1 MIFATK
7 TEFLSL
13 SVSRLALAVFFLLL
27 PAYAH
32 AQDEPRADPVTT
44 EVVDSVDQA
53 PVEVKVFAESIQSTP
68 QTPPDP
74 VLDSSPAAD
83 QAASNSDDEEDGIV
97 VSSIPQPENLA
108 TDELIDE
115 SQKMAVGERYPE
127 ALEYALFAVEQEDSP
142 EDPYNPALIGP
153 VMNLA
158 DIQEKL
164 QLDREAA
171 ESIERAI
178 DLIERDGGIYDAR
191 LVDAINDAGRLLQK
205 SGEHERAIGSFH
217 RSQHISHRV
226 DGVYSPDQVSALELM
241 TRSYLSM
248 GNLDKANSAQ
258 NFRYVVDLH
267 QFGRGSILSVPSM
280 VKLARFK
287 SGLRLYDNARQL
299 YKEAIQI
306 TDESLGEN
314 DLSLVPLLLGL
325 ASVRQ
330 DQRAL
335 RDYHSARHEQ
345 QQQDLLLLRYD
356 RRPQLTLESAVSE
369 RKPVAPARVQGATH
383 REALEALSRAIQ
395 IVDDNQDKV
404 SVAHRVAIYVR
415 LGDLYMTKRK
425 KNSGIATY
433 RQALKLL
440 DSESDE
446 QELKERY
453 FGRPRRLQ
461 YKKPRPVP
469 NGAGRYTNYDGTF
482 AEASFVVLANG
493 SVDDVE
499 VVASNAPVPMRT
511 LFRKEVRRSIYRP
524 RFVDGEP
531 VATTEH
537 LREEFAGTALP
548 ANATPA
554 GD

>member
-1 MIFATK
+1 
-7 TEFLSL
+7 
-13 SVSRLALAVFFLLL
+13 
-27 PAYAH
+27 
-32 AQDEPRADPVTT
+32 
-44 EVVDSVDQA
+44 
-53 PVEVKVFAESIQSTP
+53 
-68 QTPPDP
+68 
-74 VLDSSPAAD
+74 
-83 QAASNSDDEEDGIV
+83 
-97 VSSIPQPENLA
+97 
-108 TDELIDE
+108 
-115 SQKMAVGERYPE
+115 
-127 ALEYALFAVEQEDSP
+127 
-142 EDPYNPALIGP
+142 PALIGP